1 MLLVKYLSI
10 KKNKLFFIYA
20 DRIDFSLYKKM
31 KNSGLLILENLIR
44 LTRSSENKF
53 KRGNFKGAL
62 DEKLKAKAILKSK
75 SCDEKIIKK
84 YRKELS
90 RLYDSKFDLIFDHKL
105 KIDEIKINE
114 IVKMLELKSEE
125 KLKNLDYRGAIKA
138 LRRAEKYISN

>member
-1 MLLVKYLSI
+1 MEHS
-10 KKNKLFFIYA
+10 A
-20 DRIDFSLYKKM
+20 
-31 KNSGLLILENLIR
+31 GLILENLIK

-62 DEKLKAKAILKSK
+62 EDKIKANAILKSK
-75 SCDEKIIKK
+75 SCDEKIMEK
-84 YRKELS
+84 YKKELS
-90 RLYDSKFDLIFDHKL
+90 SLYSSKFDLIFDHKL

-114 IVKMLELKSEE
+114 IVKLLEHKSEE